1 MNDFI
6 FDTPAWE
13 TELEAIEE
21 GGSLSAV
28 RFLTL
33 MEGEE
38 DETVEDALQ
47 LLEQRDILLD
57 VSDLPKVHGV
67 GEAAVRLRREEQ
79 LVQSGDLLKNLKE
92 ADPLRL
98 YLEELAQMPACGDLA
113 VLSRQLLEGD
123 KSVTQSITNLMLSHV
138 VDRACEMIGRGVL
151 LLDLI
156 QEGSLGLWQAILNYE
171 GGDLE
176 VQCDR
181 QIRWD
186 LARAVTMHS
195 RSCGVGQK
203 LRQAMEDYRSVDE
216 RLLAELGR
224 NPTVDEIAEA
234 MHISAEEAAAVAKN
248 LEAARALAQAKQPAV
263 PEVEEAEEQQAVEDT
278 AYFQMRQRIAELLSE
293 LDEQEKSLLTMRFG
307 LEGGKPLTAE
317 QVGVRL
323 GLTAEEVVKKEAIAL
338 AKLREMK

>member
-1 MNDFI
+1 MSEFV
-6 FDTPAWE
+6 FDSPVWE
-13 TELEAIEE
+13 SELEKLEM
-21 GGSLSAV
+21 GGSFSAA

-38 DETVEDALQ
+38 EETVEDALQ
-47 LLEQRDILLD
+47 LLERRGVLLD
-57 VSDLPKVHGV
+57 VTDLPKVHGV

-79 LVQSGDLLKNLKE
+79 LAQSGDLLRNLE
-92 ADPLRL
+92 ETDPLRL
-98 YLEELAQMPACGDLA
+98 YLEELAQMPACGDLV

-123 KSVTQSITNLMLSHV
+123 KSVTQSITNLLLSRV
-138 VDRACEMIGRGVL
+138 VDRACEMTGRGVL

-176 VQCDR
+176 AQCDR

-216 RLLAELGR
+216 RLLSELGR

-234 MHISAEEAAAVAKN
+234 MHISTEEAAAVAKN
-248 LEAARALAQAKQPAV
+248 LEAARSLAQAKQPAE
-263 PEVEEAEEQQAVEDT
+263 PEVEEAEDQQAVEDT

-293 LDEQEKSLLTMRFG
+293 LDEQEKNLLTLRFG

-317 QVGVRL
+317 QVGAQL
-323 GLTAEEVVKKEAIAL
+323 GLTAEEVVKKEGIAL